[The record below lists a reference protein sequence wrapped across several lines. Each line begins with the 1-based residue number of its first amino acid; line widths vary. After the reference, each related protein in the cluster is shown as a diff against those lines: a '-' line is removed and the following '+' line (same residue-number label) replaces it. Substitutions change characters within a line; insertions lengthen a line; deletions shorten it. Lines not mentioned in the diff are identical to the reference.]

1 MGIIAKIKSWLSFQG
16 AVASHSG
23 GDAIVSDAPIDRAE
37 QDLLTRTSMA
47 KRIAQILAAS
57 GKADG
62 RVFAIRGA
70 WGFGKSSLKNLVIE
84 VLGGQYPDVPVLDFN
99 PWQWGDNDAIARALF
114 QQMAGKL
121 GGSHAPAAAERAARL
136 REYGGLITGG
146 SASLDKFGH
155 NTAGITTLLTLAAA
169 GAATLGLTIPGIT
182 ASAVSIAII
191 VLAAAALLAG
201 RLLNWFGRDRSA
213 DSLDTVRGDLQ
224 RRLAALLH
232 PLVVFVDDID
242 RLEPEQ
248 IRLVI
253 RQIKAN
259 ASLPNINFVLLFQPS
274 IVEKALAPISDGD
287 GRDYLEKIVQANFDL
302 PPVTGDRLLRI
313 FLVQLSA
320 MIDPLAS
327 ADNGFQQTRWGNVLR
342 GGIEPII
349 RNLRDSRRLLSSIAI
364 HVEMHKGAHA
374 FEVNIIDFVA
384 LEALR
389 VFEPDFHRALAARKD
404 LLTQASR
411 FSGDQR
417 QDRDKAAMQALLA
430 MVAESRRAACERLLK
445 ELFPPIEWAFGGS
458 HYGTD
463 WQESW
468 RGEKRVCSARNFDR
482 YFELQLSDDV
492 LSESDFALFL
502 RSAIDAHAL
511 HDIVRRLEKDG
522 LLPGLARRMEQS
534 VKTIPLE
541 NVALILA
548 LMFENGEKLGSES
561 EDLFNEPFVA
571 CWRGAYWY
579 LARLG
584 DSATR
589 RTVFESALGED
600 TPLGAAAFVL
610 SLQQKA
616 LEDPD
621 PRSPPIFARDDLE
634 ALTALWVRRIEARA
648 ADTVTFLDT
657 PNLVS
662 RLYRWKQFGGDAG
675 PRAWAVACASE
686 PDHIVPL
693 LRQFVNRGLSQ
704 SINDLVA
711 TVTESFRVEH
721 FRDFLPLDVVR
732 ASLARIDRSAL
743 GPEDG
748 KLVALF
754 ERQSEAWDTGDVD
767 PDPDAPAET

>member
-1 MGIIAKIKSWLSFQG
+1 MGIIAKIKSWLLLQRSVDTVS
-16 AVASHSG
+16 A
-23 GDAIVSDAPIDRAE
+23 GDAIVADTPIDRAE
-37 QDLLTRTSMA
+37 QDLLTRTAMA
-47 KRIAQILAAS
+47 GRIAQILAAS

-84 VLGGQYPDVPVLDFN
+84 VLGAKYPDVPVLDFN
-99 PWQWGDNDAIARALF
+99 PWQWGDNDSIARALF

-121 GGSHAPAAAERAARL
+121 GGSHAPAAAKRAHRL
-136 REYGGLITGG
+136 RQYGGLIAGG
-146 SASLDKFGH
+146 SGSLDKFGH

-169 GAATLGLTIPGIT
+169 SAATLGLTIPGIK

-191 VLAAAALLAG
+191 MLAAVALLAG
-201 RLLNWFGRDRSA
+201 PLLNWIGRDRSA
-213 DSLDTVRGDLQ
+213 DSLDNVRADLQ
-224 RRLAALLH
+224 KRLSALPY

-274 IVEKALAPISDGD
+274 IVEKALAPIADGD

-320 MIDPLAS
+320 MIDPLATPE
-327 ADNGFQQTRWGNVLR
+327 NGFQQTRWGNVLR

-349 RNLRDSRRLLSSIAI
+349 RNLRDSRRLLSSVAI

-389 VFEPDFHRALAARKD
+389 VFEPEFHRALAARKE
-404 LLTQASR
+404 LLTQAGR

-417 QDRDKAAMQALLA
+417 QDRHKADVQTLLGI
-430 MVAESRRAACERLLK
+430 VAESRRAACERLLR
-445 ELFPPIEWAFGGS
+445 ELFPPIEWALGGS

-468 RGEKRVCSARNFDR
+468 TSEKRVCSARNFDR
-482 YFELQLSDDV
+482 YFELQLSGDV
-492 LSESDFALFL
+492 LSESDFSLFL
-502 RSAIDAHAL
+502 RTATDADAL
-511 HDIVRRLEKDG
+511 HDTVRRLEQDG
-522 LLPGLARRMEQS
+522 LLPALAQRMEQS
-534 VKTIPLE
+534 VKMISLDE
-541 NVALILA
+541 AALVLG
-548 LMFENGEKLGSES
+548 LMFENGEKFSAES

-579 LARLG
+579 LSRLDGSAARR
-584 DSATR
+584 A
-589 RTVFESALGED
+589 VFESALRED

-616 LEDPD
+616 LDEPD
-621 PRSPPIFARDDLE
+621 PRSPPIFTRDDLT
-634 ALTALWVRRIEARA
+634 ALTALWVRRIETSSAEVA
-648 ADTVTFLDT
+648 TFLRT
-657 PNLVS
+657 PNVVS
-662 RLYRWKQFGGDAG
+662 RLYRWKQFGGDEA
-675 PRAWAVACASE
+675 PQAWATACATVPE
-686 PDHIVPL
+686 NIVPL

-704 SINDLVA
+704 SVNDLVA
-711 TVTESFRVEH
+711 TVTESFRVEN
-721 FRDFLPLDVVR
+721 FRDLVPVEVVR
-732 ASLARIDRSAL
+732 ASLAQIDRTQLSA
-743 GPEDG
+743 EDA

-754 ERQSEAWDTGDVD
+754 ERQSAAWDKGVVD
-767 PDPDAPAET
+767 PDIDDSVED